1 MSWYTSRR
9 QYFNRIT
16 NDSGNK
22 LRFITKT
29 NIHGTKQQQQQ
40 QSSIVRPKSTNK
52 AKPKAKVAPTDNN
65 KQKKAIARKKGS
77 ETKTII
83 NKQASLNKRKVN
95 FAEKAESVNKK
106 IKKSTSIGRKES
118 NQEQKAKTSKVTQDN
133 FI

>member
-40 QSSIVRPKSTNK
+40 QQQQSSTVKPKSTNK
-52 AKPKAKVAPTDNN
+52 TKPKAKVTPTDNN
-65 KQKKAIARKKGS
+65 KQKKAIAQKKGS
-77 ETKTII
+77 ETKTIV

-106 IKKSTSIGRKES
+106 IKKSTSIGRKE
-118 NQEQKAKTSKVTQDN
+118 AKTSKVTQDN